1 MAYPRSLPICVALA
15 TAARCLAALPD
26 KALFLQ
32 QGVEVGARGTLSALR
47 AADDTPSAA
56 ATMTFEKGETVQVK
70 FEGSTNWVD
79 CSVTGRADTAD
90 RYNIF
95 VPNMLGGLM
104 REKEVQGVPT
114 QLLRRVFK
122 DVEVNIEQGENA
134 SSWVECLIT
143 GRGDKP
149 NSYNIE
155 MTTDFP
161 GFTIANVPT
170 HLLRDGENRRKKATN
185 LQEMIAENE
194 AVKNQLFWVNPMKP
208 QGRPEEVMLKAR
220 EDTVRYVQ
228 SQAIQAAWAE
238 MARRAEEEEAQRQAS
253 EAKKRAWKEEAKNKK
268 LAAARAANER
278 QMMWEEEEAK
288 TNPLIAL
295 KVKARK
301 MQEAQYRLE
310 EESLMSRRRE
320 AEKKQKAKEEAR
332 RREEARMQRFTDS
345 MEQVRLGHITQ
356 QKALAE
362 QGGVEN
368 NKEFREGMEAFKKV
382 ELGLTRK
389 RLISQE
395 EMLEQIRQDE
405 AKYSSEEEALKR
417 SRQARALATTRK
429 SLQRAVSE
437 LQSVLEGGSAASQ
450 GTARQQLRSMLKEAE
465 LVGVEARELDR
476 ARLGLVQAL
485 GASAREA
492 ANRALESRKAQDLQN
507 AITDGTSKY
516 TESERLWGAITDES
530 LKAGVQRLDA
540 TELQAAKD
548 ALPDATKQEK
558 LFTEVRSRIGFAK
571 KARNS
576 AKLEAAIGH
585 AMASELPDEEVQA
598 AHDAL
603 EQLKAQQEAEQSIGA
618 ALRSKNAD
626 ALEAAMGQA
635 REAKID
641 GWKLKNVRR
650 SLERLRAQPQKPQQ

>member
-194 AVKNQLFWVNPMKP
+194 AMKNQLFWVNPFKP
-208 QGRPEEVMLKAR
+208 KVQPEEVMLKVR
-220 EDTVRYVQ
+220 EDTVHRVQ
-228 SQAIQAAWAE
+228 DQAMQAAWAE
-238 MARRAEEEEAQRQAS
+238 MARRAEAEEAQRQAA
-253 EAKKRAWKEEAKNKK
+253 EDKKRAWKEAAKSKK
-268 LAAARAANER
+268 LAWQQAAHDR
-278 QMMWEEEEAK
+278 QIMQEEEEAK
-288 TNPLIAL
+288 TNPLVAL

-301 MQEAQYRLE
+301 YQEAQYRLE
-310 EESLMSRRRE
+310 EESMMSRRRE
-320 AEKKQKAKEEAR
+320 AEKKQKAKEVAR
-332 RREEARMQRFTDS
+332 RQEEARKERTEHF
-345 MEQVRLGHITQ
+345 MEQVRAEHAAQ
-356 QKALAE
+356 QKAIADR
-362 QGGVEN
+362 GGVLS
-368 NKEFREGMEAFKKV
+368 KETQESVDAFQKV
-382 ELGLTRK
+382 ELGMTRK

-395 EMLEQIRQDE
+395 EMLEQIKKDE
-405 AKYSSEEEALKR
+405 EKYSAEEEALQK
-417 SRQARALATTRK
+417 SRQARALATTK
-429 SLQRAVSE
+429 TSLQRAVSE
-437 LQSVLEGGSAASQ
+437 L
-450 GTARQQLRSMLKEAE
+450 EAE
-465 LVGVEARELDR
+465 LENGSLARQASARQKLRTVLKDAEMASVHAKDLDR
-476 ARLGLVQAL
+476 ARVALVKGLAT
-485 GASAREA
+485 SAREA
-492 ANRALESRKAQDLQN
+492 VKRAMETRKAQDLQS
-507 AITDGTSKY
+507 AITDGTSKL
-516 TESERLWGAITDES
+516 TESERVWGAITDEK
-530 LKAGVQRLDA
+530 LKAGVSRLEA
-540 TELQAAKD
+540 SELQPPKDVLPEAQKKENLFARVRGRIEAAKN
-548 ALPDATKQEK
+548 
-558 LFTEVRSRIGFAK
+558 
-571 KARNS
+571 ARKPN
-576 AKLEAAIGH
+576 KLEAAISL
-585 AMASELPDEEVQA
+585 AKSSALPDEEVQA
-598 AHDAL
+598 ASDAL
-603 EQLKAQQEAEQSIGA
+603 EEMQAQKEAEESISA
-618 ALRSKNAD
+618 ALHSKNAD
-626 ALEAAMGQA
+626 ALQSAIEQA
-635 REAKID
+635 SQANVD
-641 GWKLKNVRR
+641 GWKLKG
-650 SLERLRAQPQKPQQ
+650 LRHTLARMREQSK